1 MTQAFRN
8 RIAVAAGVA
17 TLSAGAFAAAGDFD
31 MSAVTTV
38 VTAVTAAAAVVGGAI
53 LAMKVGGKAYKW
65 IASFL

>member
-17 TLSAGAFAAAGDFD
+17 TLSAGAFAAGDFD
-31 MSAVTTV
+31 VTAVTTV
-38 VTAVTAAAAVVGGAI
+38 VTAVAAAVAVVGGAI